1 MSRLKGRY
9 VAQITI
15 EVDEEY
21 VQGAMLPVEKIKER
35 WKNGTTPFIRNL
47 IRHELNALSVAT
59 KVTVDQQYAD
69 INLVEVDNVDSDQ

>member
-1 MSRLKGRY
+1 MNRLKGRY

-15 EVDEEY
+15 EIDEEY
-21 VQGAMLPVEKIKER
+21 VQGDVLPIEKIKDR
-35 WKNGTTPFIRNL
+35 FNNFTTPFITEL
-47 IRHELNALSVAT
+47 IQDSYDCA

>member
-1 MSRLKGRY
+1 MTRLKGRY
-9 VAQITI
+9 VAQVII

-21 VQGAMLPVEKIKER
+21 VQGDMLPIEKIKDR
-35 WKNGTTPFIRNL
+35 FNNLTTPFITEL
-47 IRHELNALSVAT
+47 IHDNYDCA

>member
-9 VAQITI
+9 VAQVII
-15 EVDEEY
+15 EFDDEY
-21 VQGAMLPVEKIKER
+21 VSGDMLPFDEISDR
-35 WKNGTTPFIRNL
+35 FKNTMTPALREL
-47 IRHELNALSVAT
+47 IQDETGAT

>member
-1 MSRLKGRY
+1 MTRLKARY
-9 VAQITI
+9 VAQVII

-21 VQGAMLPVEKIKER
+21 VQGDMLPIEKIKER
-35 WKNGTTPFIRNL
+35 FNNLTTPFITEL
-47 IRHELNALSVAT
+47 IQDNYDCA

>member
-1 MSRLKGRY
+1 MNRLKGRY
-9 VAQITI
+9 VAQVII

-21 VQGAMLPVEKIKER
+21 VQGDMLPIEKIKDR
-35 WKNGTTPFIRNL
+35 FNNLTTPFITEL
-47 IRHELNALSVAT
+47 IQDSYDCA